1 MHRSSWNRNSTNFA
15 FWAFCEVRIHGV
27 LGSWSDNRPYGAW
40 LCPDPG
46 ARLPAVVELLE
57 AVFLGV
63 VQGLTEFLPVSSSG
77 HLLLSQY
84 FLGMD
89 QERFGLSF
97 DAAIHTGTLLAAV
110 LFFRGDLLAMARAF
124 LGSLPHPDFAD
135 AQVRTAYLILLATVP
150 GALIGFFFEDF
161 FATEVRSPWVVVI
174 NLVFVGALF
183 LVAEAVGRK
192 TESAIKLGPLGA
204 FGIGLAQAA
213 ALVPGVSRSGATIT
227 CGLFLGL
234 RREEAARFSF
244 LMSVPVTAAAAGLS
258 LAEAAGEGMDSHE
271 AAMFVVGSVSS
282 GVVGYLAIRFLL
294 GFLAN
299 HSLKVFA
306 YYRFAL
312 AAVVAVV
319 LLTSAS

>member
-1 MHRSSWNRNSTNFA
+1 M
-15 FWAFCEVRIHGV
+15 
-27 LGSWSDNRPYGAW
+27 L
-40 LCPDPG
+40 
-46 ARLPAVVELLE
+46 ELLE

-150 GALIGFFFEDF
+150 GALIGFLFEDF

-174 NLVFVGALF
+174 NLVFVGVLF
-183 LVAEAVGRK
+183 LVAEAVGPK
-192 TESAIKLGPLGA
+192 TQSAIKLGPLGA
-204 FGIGLAQAA
+204 LGIGLAQAA

-258 LAEAAGEGMDSHE
+258 LAETAAEGMDGHE
-271 AAMFVVGSVSS
+271 AAMFLAGSVSS
-282 GVVGYLAIRFLL
+282 AVVGYLAIRFLL
-294 GFLAN
+294 RFLADN
-299 HSLKVFA
+299 TLRVFA

-319 LLTSAS
+319 LLFSSS